1 MTRTD
6 TFKQVEVKSSE
17 ELRDWLTLHHGQ
29 KDSVWLVTWK
39 KSSPERYVSVDE
51 VLDELIAFG
60 WIDGIRRKLDADRT
74 MQLIAPRKVQH
85 WSKTYK
91 ERAARLIEEGRM
103 APSGLASIEAGK
115 ASGLW
120 SFLDDVD
127 ALIVPDDLRSALDA
141 QHTAAKYFDET
152 PDAYRRNLLRWVK
165 LAKTAATRQ
174 KRIDAIVTASSA
186 QNRIPQM

>member
-6 TFKQVEVKSSE
+6 TFEQVEVKSSE
-17 ELRDWLTLHHGQ
+17 ELRNWLTAHHGQ
-29 KDSVWLVTWK
+29 RDSVWLVTWK
-39 KSSPERYVSVDE
+39 KSSPERYVSVGE

-60 WIDGIRRKLDADRT
+60 WIDGIRRKLDDERT

-91 ERAARLIEEGRM
+91 ERAARLIDEGRM
-103 APSGLASIEAGK
+103 APSGFASIEDGK

-120 SFLDDVD
+120 TFMDDVD
-127 ALIVPDDLRSALDA
+127 ALLVPDDLRRALDT
-141 QHTAAKYFDET
+141 HRAAATYFEQT

-165 LAKTAATRQ
+165 LAKTDATRQ
-174 KRIDAIVTASSA
+174 KRVDAIVTASLEED
-186 QNRIPQM
+186 RIPQM